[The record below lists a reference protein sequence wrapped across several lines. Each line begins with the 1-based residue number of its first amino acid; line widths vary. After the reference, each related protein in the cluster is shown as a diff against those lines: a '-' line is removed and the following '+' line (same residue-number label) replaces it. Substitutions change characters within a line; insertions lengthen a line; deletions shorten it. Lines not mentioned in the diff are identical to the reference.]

1 MVRVWQTRESRFYLI
16 ELLHMKA
23 LTKLLAKMPAGAPGI
38 EGETN

>member
-1 MVRVWQTRESRFYLI
+1 MVEPIFGNLI
-16 ELLHMKA
+16 DSLHLKA